1 MCAFYLSC
9 DYLRSLSDSFTLR
22 NLLRVNLKVTALQ
35 SAVELLSPS
44 EYPTKRKPGSFARTG
59 FAGLVGQMNHLG
71 TTLNLGEDA
80 ADNRGIAFERAS
92 LTEEARTRTAAQ
104 AQILVA
110 HREQFALDALTQE
123 LAEHATTVLGVTNI
137 SDLQACLARGPQI
150 SAAII
155 DYQLFTASGLDQLRK
170 LVIRLGSTP
179 VILFAAGLEAR
190 LIALALQVG
199 VRGIIP
205 ETMPLKAI
213 PSLLYLVELGQ
224 VFTGGLIHEGAPG
237 ESQGAL
243 SLTEEEYGV
252 LRRAAQG
259 DTNKQIAG
267 EFGVTEVRVKM
278 LMRAICRKI
287 SARNRAH
294 ACVIAREQ
302 GLL

>member
-1 MCAFYLSC
+1 M
-9 DYLRSLSDSFTLR
+9 
-22 NLLRVNLKVTALQ
+22 
-35 SAVELLSPS
+35 
-44 EYPTKRKPGSFARTG
+44 G
-59 FAGLVGQMNHLG
+59 FAGLVGQMNNMV
-71 TTLNLGEDA
+71 TVLNIGEETVDS
-80 ADNRGIAFERAS
+80 RGIALDRVS
-92 LTEEARTRTAAQ
+92 CTEEAGTRTDAQ
-104 AQILVA
+104 AKILVA
-110 HREQFALDALTQE
+110 HREQFVLDALTQE
-123 LAEHATTVLGVTNI
+123 LAQHATTVFGVTSI

-155 DYQLFTASGLDQLRK
+155 DYQLFTASCLDQLRK
-170 LVIRLGSTP
+170 LVVRLDSTP
-179 VILFAAGLEAR
+179 VILFAAGLETR

-213 PSLLYLVELGQ
+213 PSLLYLVQLGQ
-224 VFTGGLIHEGAPG
+224 VFTGGLILECAPG

-243 SLTEEEYGV
+243 SLTEEEYCV

-278 LMRAICRKI
+278 LMRAITQ
-287 SARNRAH
+287 AWALLRAEILRQ
-294 ACVIAREQ
+294 IAREQ

>member
-1 MCAFYLSC
+1 M
-9 DYLRSLSDSFTLR
+9 
-22 NLLRVNLKVTALQ
+22 
-35 SAVELLSPS
+35 
-44 EYPTKRKPGSFARTG
+44 
-59 FAGLVGQMNHLG
+59 G
-71 TTLNLGEDA
+71 TSLNLVDDT
-80 ADNRGIAFERAS
+80 ADDRGRAFDGAS
-92 LTEEARTRTAAQ
+92 RTEEDGAQTNTQ

-110 HREQFALDALTQE
+110 HREQFALDALERE
-123 LAEHATTVLGVTNI
+123 LAEHAKTVVGVTNAT
-137 SDLQACLARGPQI
+137 DLQACLARGPQI

-190 LIALALQVG
+190 LVTLALQVG

-213 PSLLYLVELGQ
+213 PSLLYLVQLGQ
-224 VFTGGLIHEGAPG
+224 VFTGGLMLECAAG
-237 ESQGAL
+237 ESQGPL
-243 SLTEEEYGV
+243 SLTEEEFGV
-252 LRRAAQG
+252 LRRAAMG

-267 EFGVTEVRVKM
+267 EFGVTEVRIKM
-278 LMRAICRKI
+278 LMRAIYRKI